1 MDFHSVFWLS
11 LFLLCPALSSPGGR
25 RILDGKDSKT
35 DAVRWFEFVRKQKFK
50 HQEQQRLRLIIWA
63 GCLACSPP
71 VDLYGFRQTV
81 FMSVQDRPELFA
93 YPSFAGSF
101 LPVWRHFLS
110 NPSEPVFCSVFD
122 RRKLKLQAHPGSL
135 AEAIP
140 FHKSGLKTDPDAT
153 DRPGWINENRQKKR
167 RTPYI
172 RVLRQQISIV
182 WLVKVMLRS
191 AKAFHRHAEKPGS
204 HTDPKTAITMTIQK
218 RIRRIESFFVLKKMK
233 TGLQLCL

>member
-153 DRPGWINENRQKKR
+153 DRPGWINENRQKKEE
-167 RTPYI
+167 
-172 RVLRQQISIV
+172 LLIS
-182 WLVKVMLRS
+182 
-191 AKAFHRHAEKPGS
+191 
-204 HTDPKTAITMTIQK
+204 
-218 RIRRIESFFVLKKMK
+218 ESFGSRFPLSDW
-233 TGLQLCL
+233 